1 MERVGRRQD
10 STGARL
16 PTTHF
21 ILLSFELDEL
31 IQKTQNKNKK
41 QNLKQYP
48 CSFMSPSHE
57 RKSSAVARSRGLVS
71 NMSGSNP
78 MPPLFDFLTEESH
91 VFFESQFS
99 PYNLGITVLKVTLLD
114 AYCDDVCNVINMV
127 L

>member
-48 CSFMSPSHE
+48 CSFMSIASYI
-57 RKSSAVARSRGLVS
+57 LQ
-71 NMSGSNP
+71 N
-78 MPPLFDFLTEESH
+78 ESLSD
-91 VFFESQFS
+91 E
-99 PYNLGITVLKVTLLD
+99 LMLR
-114 AYCDDVCNVINMV
+114 A
-127 L
+127 